1 MSGAEDLPITSC
13 QVEWHA
19 PRPPPGPDTPTNQS
33 AARNFVLP
41 LGRQL
46 ILTCPPGHVHQR
58 PLPYRPQTRGPQG
71 NGGGGAWGPHMGGE
85 RRTGLRNAVHLYD
98 SGGGRGRSRRDAA
111 APPRSPHPLPAGG
124 SGCGLR
130 AHCDGRPGG
139 GCPPHGGVEAPPGAA
154 RPDAAGRR
162 RNRANEA
169 HPQDHRRAGL
179 FLSGYGGDQ
188 NIGRAFEWEPPTT
201 SSSPSR
207 PTEPVARIEAVLRR

>member
-1 MSGAEDLPITSC
+1 
-13 QVEWHA
+13 
-19 PRPPPGPDTPTNQS
+19 
-33 AARNFVLP
+33 
-41 LGRQL
+41 
-46 ILTCPPGHVHQR
+46 
-58 PLPYRPQTRGPQG
+58 
-71 NGGGGAWGPHMGGE
+71 MGGE

-154 RPDAAGRR
+154 RPDAVGRR

-207 PTEPVARIEAVLRR
+207 PTEPVARIEAVLRRQAASDQARAREPYVLGDLKIDYAERRVTVAGRAVRLTATEYKLLLELSANAGRVLTYDRLL